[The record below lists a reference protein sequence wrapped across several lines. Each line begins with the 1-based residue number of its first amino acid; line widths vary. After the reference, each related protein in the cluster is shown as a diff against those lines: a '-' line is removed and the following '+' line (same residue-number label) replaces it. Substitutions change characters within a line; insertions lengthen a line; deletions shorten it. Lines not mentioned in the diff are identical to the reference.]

1 MMKRVINPGGIA
13 APASAYNH
21 AVLVERPARTLY
33 LSGQIGERMDGGIA
47 SDFTEQAR
55 QTWANI
61 QAILAEGGMSIAD
74 LVKLTSYVVGREHV
88 RPYYEV
94 HREAVGGLLPP
105 WTLVLVAGLGRPQYL
120 VEIEAIAVQ

>member
-1 MMKRVINPGGIA
+1 MTKRVIKPGGIA

-33 LSGQIGERMDGGIA
+33 LSGQIGERPDGGIA

-55 QTWANI
+55 QTWADI
-61 QAILAEGGMSIAD
+61 QAILAAGGVNIAD
-74 LVKLTSYVVGREHV
+74 LVKRTSYVVGREHV
-88 RPYYEV
+88 RPYY
-94 HREAVGGLLPP
+94 GGVLPP

-120 VEIEAIAVQ
+120 IEVEAIAVQ